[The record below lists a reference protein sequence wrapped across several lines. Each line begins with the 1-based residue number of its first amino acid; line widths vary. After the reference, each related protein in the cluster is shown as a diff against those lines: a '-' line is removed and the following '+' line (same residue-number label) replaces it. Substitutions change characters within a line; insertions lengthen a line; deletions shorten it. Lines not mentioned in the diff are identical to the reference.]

1 MDDVGFA
8 FRPEQMFDFPDP
20 YPMFAAL
27 RRTQPVLRAETVNR
41 VSYVVSRYDD
51 VHAVLR
57 DADLFSS
64 RANSEVGKYMGR
76 TIIEMDGKEH
86 ARMRAL
92 ITSVFTPRSMDAMS
106 ARVEHLVHALIDD
119 FARDGRADLVE
130 QFTMVLPIQLIADIV
145 GVPHTDY
152 PMFKDASLKLVG
164 FPRDPAGGLEAS
176 RTLREYLEPFIA
188 ARRADPRDDVISKL
202 VTGTIEG
209 SGLTDEEVISFLRL
223 LIPAGAETT
232 ARLIGSMLFALL
244 VARDRW
250 ERVRADRSLIRWAI
264 DETLRWE
271 TPVVFVARE
280 ATRDTEIAGVPIP
293 AHNMVAAILGSA
305 NRDETHYER
314 PDDFDLDRRAVD
326 HVSFGFGQHFCLGS
340 HLARLEARTAL
351 AALFDRLPHLR
362 IDPAAPPPTVS
373 GLAFR
378 SPQALPVRFD
388 G

>member
-27 RRTQPVLRAETVNR
+27 RRNQPVLRAETVNR

-92 ITSVFTPRSMDAMS
+92 ITSVFTPRSIDAMS
-106 ARVEHLVHALIDD
+106 TRVEHLTHTLIDD
-119 FARDGRADLVE
+119 FARDGRANLVE
-130 QFTMVLPIQLIADIV
+130 QFTMLLPIQVIADIV
-145 GVPHTDY
+145 GVPRADY
-152 PMFKDASLKLVG
+152 PMFKDVSFKLVG
-164 FPRDPAGGLEAS
+164 FPRDPAAGLEAS

-209 SGLTDEEVISFLRL
+209 AGLTDEEIVSFLRL

-244 VARDRW
+244 VERERW

-293 AHNMVAAILGSA
+293 ARNMVSAILGSA
-305 NRDETHYER
+305 NRDETHYQR

-351 AALFDRLPHLR
+351 GALFDRLPRAR
-362 IDPAAPPPTVS
+362 IDPDALPPTVS
-373 GLAFR
+373 GLVFR
-378 SPQALPVRFD
+378 SPQALPIRLD
-388 G
+388 